1 MNYSRKA
8 VYTYVR
14 NAIVA
19 AHSGAYVTAR
29 RELITAQ
36 FPAVYITE
44 VNRVRAQQY
53 ATLAN
58 DDEQYISTVET
69 EIFSNKQ
76 SGALDEAYSVLETI
90 EGAFKRLGYF
100 ETFCEPIDNYD
111 PTVYRIIARFTRQIG
126 MADVIPSTT

>member
-1 MNYSRKA
+1 MTYSRKA
-8 VYTYVR
+8 VYTYIR
-14 NAIVA
+14 NAIKS
-19 AHSGAYVTAR
+19 AHNNAYVTAR
-29 RELITAQ
+29 REIVTAQ

-44 VNRVRAQQY
+44 INRVRAQQY

-90 EGAFKRLGYF
+90 EDAFKRLGYL

-126 MADVIPSTT
+126 IDDVIPTT